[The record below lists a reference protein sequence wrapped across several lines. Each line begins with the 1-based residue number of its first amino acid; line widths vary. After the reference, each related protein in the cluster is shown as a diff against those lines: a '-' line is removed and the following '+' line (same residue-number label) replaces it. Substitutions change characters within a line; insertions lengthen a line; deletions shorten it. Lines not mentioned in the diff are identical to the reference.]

1 MLSLSFEYSSTPD
14 PVQHQNVW
22 SSVLNVFQTPGVSE
36 R

>member
-1 MLSLSFEYSSTPD
+1 MLPVSLEYSSMPV